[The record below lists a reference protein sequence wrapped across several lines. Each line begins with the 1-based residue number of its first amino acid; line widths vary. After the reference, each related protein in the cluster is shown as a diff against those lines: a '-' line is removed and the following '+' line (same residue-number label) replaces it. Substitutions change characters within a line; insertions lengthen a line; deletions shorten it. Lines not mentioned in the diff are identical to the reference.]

1 LKFSVSTALTPMIV
15 SYVLDPL
22 GAADVALLTGE
33 QAWNLP
39 IDYVARG
46 GAASDHHPDNDH
58 YHWKK
63 RPT

>member
-1 LKFSVSTALTPMIV
+1 VPAV
-15 SYVLDPL
+15 DHGV
-22 GAADVALLTGE
+22 VLLTGE

-58 YHWKK
+58 YHWKNA
-63 RPT
+63 RHCCR